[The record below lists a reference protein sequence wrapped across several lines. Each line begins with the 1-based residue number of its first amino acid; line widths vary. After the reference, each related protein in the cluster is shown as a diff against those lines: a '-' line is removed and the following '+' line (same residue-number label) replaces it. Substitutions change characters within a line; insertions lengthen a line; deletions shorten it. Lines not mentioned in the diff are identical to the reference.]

1 MVTKRLPTLNA
12 VFRNTL
18 ALHTNCGAL
27 VLMLT
32 VVDLRMCGKHVLKD
46 FFRYSSGWLAIFS
59 SHACLTMPLLLGEL
73 GFGSHVLLAYFAYLY
88 MCVF

>member
-1 MVTKRLPTLNA
+1 VQTKMVTKRLPTLNA

-46 FFRYSSGWLAIFS
+46 FFRYSS
-59 SHACLTMPLLLGEL
+59 
-73 GFGSHVLLAYFAYLY
+73 
-88 MCVF
+88 